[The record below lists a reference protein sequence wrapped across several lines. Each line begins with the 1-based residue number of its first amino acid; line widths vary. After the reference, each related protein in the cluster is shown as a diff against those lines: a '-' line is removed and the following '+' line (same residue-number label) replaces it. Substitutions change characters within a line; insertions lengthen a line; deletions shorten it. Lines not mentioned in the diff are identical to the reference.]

1 MPVKTRPVRA
11 GEGVEELLPTD
22 HDGDE
27 IIGIWVGDGL
37 ALAGLDLPW
46 TERRQLETMLEK
58 GLHPVTGEPVGEPF
72 TPLQVVAWDLDFVA
86 NPEAYSPVGNPGATR
101 GDVRKAVVGVP
112 GKYRGCQ
119 SKEAVAAVEST
130 GVGLV
135 GVMLSR
141 PEPWPKGR
149 VRDHVVVWS
158 WAFPVAGR
166 GQATALTP
174 EVMTGLVAYIGPRFD
189 AYLEHEAITD
199 ELYNIEVY

>member
-11 GEGVEELLPTD
+11 GERVEELRPTGD
-22 HDGDE
+22 DGDE
-27 IIGIWVGDGL
+27 MIGIWVGDGL
-37 ALAGLDLPW
+37 ALAGLELAGA
-46 TERRQLETMLEK
+46 TRQQVETMLEK

-101 GDVRKAVVGVP
+101 GDVREAIVGVP

-149 VRDHVVVWS
+149 VHDHVVVWS